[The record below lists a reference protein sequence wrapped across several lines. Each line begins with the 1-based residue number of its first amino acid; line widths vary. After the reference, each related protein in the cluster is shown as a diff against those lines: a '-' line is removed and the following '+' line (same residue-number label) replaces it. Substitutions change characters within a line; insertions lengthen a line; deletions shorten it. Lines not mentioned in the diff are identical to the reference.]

1 MTVII
6 VIMINNL
13 FQPEDFAVGSTTDT
27 AVNTR
32 KIQKLIKKDL
42 KLTFVMSNLFLMLW
56 SHNCL

>member
-13 FQPEDFAVGSTTDT
+13 FQPEDFAVGSTIDT

-32 KIQKLIKKDL
+32 KIQK
-42 KLTFVMSNLFLMLW
+42 TY
-56 SHNCL
+56 